1 MDENNTAGSGRIAA
15 YLKALASATQEE
27 KPTGVFTAPRTQ
39 DQVSISPEALEAAS
53 RPGPPAENPPKEALP
68 DPGPGEAPEGLDE
81 AMDRLK
87 TAAEAGT
94 PELRPQFKAGQDS
107 LAQVIDQHRDIDPD
121 GAIALKAYMES
132 YALQAAAARE
142 AIAAY
147 YAEAHEEN
155 MAYSQQEALERI
167 EDKYRRPESPYF
179 RTDLSEGQREM
190 AYRQEKALL
199 TGSRLDLSDPYAL
212 SAAGGVRNSEE
223 IQWIARQEA
232 QDALFRA
239 RNQLKGKD
247 W

>member
-1 MDENNTAGSGRIAA
+1 MDDNTTAGSGRIAA
-15 YLKALASATQEE
+15 YMKALASATQEG
-27 KPTGVFTAPRTQ
+27 KTLGVFTASRSQ

-53 RPGPPAENPPKEALP
+53 RPGPPPENPPKEVLP
-68 DPGPGEAPEGLDE
+68 DPGAGEAPEGMEE
-81 AMDRLK
+81 AMGRLK
-87 TAAEAGT
+87 TAAEAGV
-94 PELRPQFKAGQDS
+94 PELRPQFRAGQDS
-107 LAQVIDQHRDIDPD
+107 LGLVIDQNRDIDPD
-121 GAIALKAYMES
+121 GSIALKAYMES

-147 YAEAHEEN
+147 YAAAHEEN
-155 MAYSQQEALERI
+155 MACSQQEALERL
-167 EDKYRRPESPYF
+167 EEKYLRPESPYF

-190 AYRQEKALL
+190 AFRQEKALL

-212 SAAGGVRNSEE
+212 AAAGGMQKSEE